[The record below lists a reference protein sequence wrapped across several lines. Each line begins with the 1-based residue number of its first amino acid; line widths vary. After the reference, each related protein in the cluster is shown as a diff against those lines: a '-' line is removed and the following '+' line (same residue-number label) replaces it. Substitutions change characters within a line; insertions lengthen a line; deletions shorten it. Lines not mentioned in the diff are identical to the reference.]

1 MVTAQWIMDVPP
13 DLRANVDYIFVLRDN
28 IRVNRERVYKYFA
41 GMFPTFAAF
50 DEVMKQC
57 TQDRE
62 CMVIDQGSLSYN
74 ISDSVFFYKATPN
87 LKYRICSEE
96 YWEYSARKEREAE
109 QARMYGE
116 GGEESSSDED
126 NFKPREEP
134 VNVKKRYPTQAPSEP
149 KHERRRKHEK
159 SYSKMYKEHRYG
171 KY

>member
-1 MVTAQWIMDVPP
+1 MDVPP

-109 QARMYGE
+109 QARMYG
-116 GGEESSSDED
+116 GEEEESSDED
-126 NFKPREEP
+126 NYKPREEP
-134 VNVKKRYPTQAPSEP
+134 VNVKKRYPTQAPPEP
-149 KHERRRKHEK
+149 KHERRRKQEK